1 MKHRQV
7 ENAGKAGTEKPE
19 WYREAGRG
27 PFAEDGFTPQ
37 LMARIELAAE
47 RRNGAGRFVLR
58 RRIGIAGVT
67 AVLLLGVLLWPLADG
82 GREGYTAQISSFFGE
97 KNAAAVPPSASPS
110 ATPATAAEAYN
121 PPQGS
126 AEFELGGLKYYMPLP
141 SNVDKTYAQV
151 LETPLG
157 IVWSPPPQMTDY
169 LKPKYTRNTEPYSL
183 YLTPKGHVE
192 LSADSAKRIYTFPLY
207 VGSAQTYFGLGQF
220 YSAGDYLLVAHYSHR
235 LGDELEL
242 RKWKL
247 SKINLKEAAAGKV
260 SAPEEILNLDAS
272 FTVYRSFMAINPDR
286 EELLVVNYTGDGKGG
301 YIQKSKLYDIAG
313 GKSQLLKKEV
323 LIENKEKPSVILF
336 SQNVYTVR
344 QGAGVAHYEFNGK
357 KYAAEVVL
365 LTGQQWYLDYQ
376 PQEYQTG
383 S

>member
-1 MKHRQV
+1 MKHRQAEDEAEV
-7 ENAGKAGTEKPE
+7 KSEKPE

-47 RRNGAGRFVLR
+47 RRNGAGKVIMR
-58 RRIGIAGVT
+58 RRIGLAGVT
-67 AVLLLGVLLWPLADG
+67 AVLLLGALLWPLAGGDG
-82 GREGYTAQISSFFGE
+82 EGYTAQISSFFGK

-110 ATPATAAEAYN
+110 ATTSAAAEAYN
-121 PPQGS
+121 PPLGS
-126 AEFELGGLKYYMPLP
+126 AEFELGGVKYYMPLP
-141 SNVDKTYAQV
+141 SNVAKTYAQV

-157 IVWSPPPQMTDY
+157 IVWSPPPPMTDY

-220 YSAGDYLLVAHYSHR
+220 YSAGDYLLVAHYSYR
-235 LGDELEL
+235 LGEERDF

-247 SKINLKEAAAGKV
+247 SRINLKEAAAGKV

-286 EELLVVNYTGDGKGG
+286 EELLAVNYTEDGKGG
-301 YIQKSKLYDIAG
+301 YIQKNKLYDIAG
-313 GKSQLLKKEV
+313 GKSQLLKEEV
-323 LIENKEKPSVILF
+323 LIENKEKPTVILF
-336 SQNVYTVR
+336 SQNVYSVLE
-344 QGAGVAHYEFNGK
+344 GSGVAHYELNGK
-357 KYAAEVVL
+357 KYTAEIVL
-365 LTGQQWYLDYQ
+365 FTGQQWYYDYQ
-376 PQEYQTG
+376 SQEYKKG
-383 S
+383 G

>member
-1 MKHRQV
+1 MKHRQA
-7 ENAGKAGTEKPE
+7 ENAGKVATEKPE

-27 PFAEDGFTPQ
+27 PFAEDEFTPQ

-47 RRNGAGRFVLR
+47 RRNGAGKVMR

-67 AVLLLGVLLWPLADG
+67 AVLLLGVLLWPLG
-82 GREGYTAQISSFFGE
+82 GGEGEGYTAQINSFFGK
-97 KNAAAVPPSASPS
+97 KNAAAVRPSASPS
-110 ATPATAAEAYN
+110 TAPSSTAEAYN
-121 PPQGS
+121 PPLGS
-126 AEFELGGLKYYMPLP
+126 PEFELGGVKYYMPIP
-141 SNVDKTYAQV
+141 SNVDKTHAQV

-207 VGSAQTYFGLGQF
+207 VGSAQTYFSLGQF
-220 YSAGDYLLVAHYSHR
+220 YSAGDYLLVAHYSYK
-235 LGDELEL
+235 LGEEREF

-247 SKINLKEAAAGKV
+247 SRINLKEAAAGKL
-260 SAPEEILNLDAS
+260 SAPEEILTFDAS
-272 FTVYRSFMAINPDR
+272 LSVYRSFMAINPDR
-286 EELLVVNYTGDGKGG
+286 EELLAVSYSEDGKGG
-301 YIQKSKLYDIAG
+301 YIQKSKLYDISG
-313 GKSQLLKKEV
+313 GKYQLLKQEV
-323 LIENKEKPSVILF
+323 VTENKEKPSVILF

-344 QGAGVAHYEFNGK
+344 QGAGVAHYELNGK
-357 KYAAEVVL
+357 KYAADVVL